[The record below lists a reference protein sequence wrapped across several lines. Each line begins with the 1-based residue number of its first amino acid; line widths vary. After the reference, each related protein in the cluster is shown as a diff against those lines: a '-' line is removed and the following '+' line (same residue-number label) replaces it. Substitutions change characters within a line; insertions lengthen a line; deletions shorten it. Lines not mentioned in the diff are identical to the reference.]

1 MSTAAPATRT
11 AAAATAPDSAT
22 PDPAAAKSCFAPV
35 ADARTRLLVLGSL
48 PGEIAL
54 ARGQYYGNPQNH
66 FWRLI
71 GAVIGVDLV
80 PLAYEE
86 RLATLLR
93 HRVGLWDSIASARRE
108 GALDAAIRDHRPN
121 PLPDLVATL
130 PSLRA
135 IGFNGKTSA
144 RIGRKA
150 LGATELDLVDLPSS
164 SPAFTLSVE
173 EKRQRWMALRAWL

>member
-1 MSTAAPATRT
+1 MRRAAPATRT
-11 AAAATAPDSAT
+11 AAAAAAND
-22 PDPAAAKSCFAPV
+22 DPAALKRCFSPV
-35 ADARTRLLVLGSL
+35 VDERTRLIVLGSL

-66 FWRLI
+66 FWRLMS
-71 GAVIGVDLV
+71 AVIELDLV
-80 PLAYEE
+80 PLGYEE
-86 RLATLLR
+86 RLAALLR
-93 HRVGLWDSIASARRE
+93 RRVGLWDTIASARRD

-121 PLPDLVATL
+121 ALPDLVATL

-150 LGATELDLVDLPSS
+150 LGETRLDLVDLPSS
-164 SPAFTLSVE
+164 SPAFTIPFERKRE
-173 EKRQRWMALRAWL
+173 EWMALRAFL